1 MSLLGKLFQWCLA
14 FLSRRPTRSG
24 NFRPFCCA
32 VPSASR
38 HVSRQD
44 LTEALRRQIRQARWL
59 PLAEVVPRAGN
70 WLAAWPSFWAAETSL
85 PQALRYQGPSSETSC
100 LTGPNSE
107 QLEKG
112 NCYRISALPP
122 KKITGSFGFFFV
134 LVFFW
139 YSYTKLWLKKSRVRQ
154 NSSVLW
160 EDGGYCWWGVM
171 KTAQGALG
179 SWCGPLSPP
188 GCWWCECAVC
198 EKSSSSALN
207 NTCTFLYVC

>member
-134 LVFFW
+134 LVFFLVLIHKALIEKV
-139 YSYTKLWLKKSRVRQ
+139 SCETKLICAVGRWWLLLVRG
-154 NSSVLW
+154 N
-160 EDGGYCWWGVM
+160 EDGTGGFGELVWSPVSTRMLVM
-171 KTAQGALG
+171 
-179 SWCGPLSPP
+179 W
-188 GCWWCECAVC
+188 VC
-198 EKSSSSALN
+198 CLWKVFKQCS
-207 NTCTFLYVC
+207 